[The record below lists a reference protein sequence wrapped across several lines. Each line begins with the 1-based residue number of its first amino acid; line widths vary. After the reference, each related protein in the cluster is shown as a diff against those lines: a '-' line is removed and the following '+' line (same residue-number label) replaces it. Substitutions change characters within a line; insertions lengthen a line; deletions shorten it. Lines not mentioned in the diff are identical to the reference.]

1 MDKFDYITAT
11 IEEEKVRVEK
21 IIKYLKENNL
31 VDELPEYQE
40 RYNNILKYLTAKERY
55 FKVLESVKLDK
66 EKLEELNRIK
76 DEYEVDN
83 ILLEDTLLS
92 KFNEDTF
99 GKYRNVLYEDIKN
112 QDKEVQDIL
121 YLLLEKQS
129 NYSELVIKRDRLKD
143 KIDKN
148 KYPKTYNTLYS
159 QDIII
164 EKQDS
169 ILEKIFVVENS
180 IKIEKDK
187 LSSIEDSVMTDSIL
201 KLLYEFWIVNSY
213 DPSKVDKTK
222 LFITNKTFTSYKNNI
237 PEVKKEVVPPK
248 EEYKEIKLDNLKLPG
263 LDEKK
268 KVNRP
273 LVYAILGVTL
283 LVLAVSGS
291 AYAFFTAQATSDQFS
306 GNTIDVQIK
315 KPVVTLVVGD
325 KTKGLIPIHD
335 GSVTGHTTNQLT
347 TAVSGTNK
355 CVDKNGYMVC
365 HVYKVTLSNE
375 GSTATTVDTS
385 ITLNTGG
392 AANVTW
398 AKMTNQTT
406 FGSLKGTDNSLAKG
420 TALSANGTADLYF
433 VVYLKNTG
441 SDQTGTDAG
450 KTYKGTV
457 TVVASTGSTLEA
469 QF

>member
-248 EEYKEIKLDNLKLPG
+248 EEYKEIKIDNLKIPG
-263 LDEKK
+263 LDEEK
-268 KVNRP
+268 P
-273 LVYAILGVTL
+273 
-283 LVLAVSGS
+283 
-291 AYAFFTAQATSDQFS
+291 
-306 GNTIDVQIK
+306 IDI
-315 KPVVTLVVGD
+315 
-325 KTKGLIPIHD
+325 D
-335 GSVTGHTTNQLT
+335 G
-347 TAVSGTNK
+347 K
-355 CVDKNGYMVC
+355 D
-365 HVYKVTLSNE
+365 
-375 GSTATTVDTS
+375 
-385 ITLNTGG
+385 
-392 AANVTW
+392 
-398 AKMTNQTT
+398 
-406 FGSLKGTDNSLAKG
+406 
-420 TALSANGTADLYF
+420 
-433 VVYLKNTG
+433 YLK
-441 SDQTGTDAG
+441 
-450 KTYKGTV
+450 
-457 TVVASTGSTLEA
+457 
-469 QF
+469 

>member
-11 IEEEKVRVEK
+11 IEEEKIRVEK
-21 IIKYLKENNL
+21 IKKYLKENNL

-129 NYSELVIKRDRLKD
+129 NYSELVIKRDRLKG

-248 EEYKEIKLDNLKLPG
+248 EEYKEIKIDNLKLPG
-263 LDEKK
+263 LDEEK
-268 KVNRP
+268 P
-273 LVYAILGVTL
+273 
-283 LVLAVSGS
+283 
-291 AYAFFTAQATSDQFS
+291 
-306 GNTIDVQIK
+306 IDI
-315 KPVVTLVVGD
+315 
-325 KTKGLIPIHD
+325 D
-335 GSVTGHTTNQLT
+335 G
-347 TAVSGTNK
+347 K
-355 CVDKNGYMVC
+355 D
-365 HVYKVTLSNE
+365 
-375 GSTATTVDTS
+375 
-385 ITLNTGG
+385 
-392 AANVTW
+392 
-398 AKMTNQTT
+398 
-406 FGSLKGTDNSLAKG
+406 
-420 TALSANGTADLYF
+420 
-433 VVYLKNTG
+433 YLK
-441 SDQTGTDAG
+441 
-450 KTYKGTV
+450 
-457 TVVASTGSTLEA
+457 
-469 QF
+469 

>member
-55 FKVLESVKLDK
+55 SKVLESIKLDK

-99 GKYRNVLYEDIKN
+99 GKYRNVLYEDIKY

-143 KIDKN
+143 RIDKN

-187 LSSIEDSVMTDSIL
+187 LSSIEDSIMTDSIL

-237 PEVKKEVVPPK
+237 SEVKKEVVPPK

-263 LDEKK
+263 LDEEK
-268 KVNRP
+268 P
-273 LVYAILGVTL
+273 
-283 LVLAVSGS
+283 
-291 AYAFFTAQATSDQFS
+291 
-306 GNTIDVQIK
+306 IDI
-315 KPVVTLVVGD
+315 
-325 KTKGLIPIHD
+325 D
-335 GSVTGHTTNQLT
+335 G
-347 TAVSGTNK
+347 K
-355 CVDKNGYMVC
+355 D
-365 HVYKVTLSNE
+365 
-375 GSTATTVDTS
+375 
-385 ITLNTGG
+385 
-392 AANVTW
+392 
-398 AKMTNQTT
+398 
-406 FGSLKGTDNSLAKG
+406 
-420 TALSANGTADLYF
+420 
-433 VVYLKNTG
+433 YLK
-441 SDQTGTDAG
+441 
-450 KTYKGTV
+450 
-457 TVVASTGSTLEA
+457 
-469 QF
+469 

>member
-237 PEVKKEVVPPK
+237 QEVKKEVVPPK
-248 EEYKEIKLDNLKLPG
+248 EEYKEIKIDNLKLPG
-263 LDEKK
+263 LDEEK
-268 KVNRP
+268 P
-273 LVYAILGVTL
+273 
-283 LVLAVSGS
+283 
-291 AYAFFTAQATSDQFS
+291 
-306 GNTIDVQIK
+306 IDI
-315 KPVVTLVVGD
+315 
-325 KTKGLIPIHD
+325 D
-335 GSVTGHTTNQLT
+335 G
-347 TAVSGTNK
+347 K
-355 CVDKNGYMVC
+355 D
-365 HVYKVTLSNE
+365 
-375 GSTATTVDTS
+375 
-385 ITLNTGG
+385 
-392 AANVTW
+392 
-398 AKMTNQTT
+398 
-406 FGSLKGTDNSLAKG
+406 
-420 TALSANGTADLYF
+420 
-433 VVYLKNTG
+433 YLK
-441 SDQTGTDAG
+441 
-450 KTYKGTV
+450 
-457 TVVASTGSTLEA
+457 
-469 QF
+469 

>member
-55 FKVLESVKLDK
+55 SKVLESIKLDK

-112 QDKEVQDIL
+112 QDKDVQDLL

-187 LSSIEDSVMTDSIL
+187 LSSIEDSIMTDSIL

-213 DPSKVDKTK
+213 DSSKVDKTK

-248 EEYKEIKLDNLKLPG
+248 EENKEIKLDNLKLPG
-263 LDEKK
+263 LDEEK
-268 KVNRP
+268 P
-273 LVYAILGVTL
+273 
-283 LVLAVSGS
+283 
-291 AYAFFTAQATSDQFS
+291 
-306 GNTIDVQIK
+306 IDI
-315 KPVVTLVVGD
+315 
-325 KTKGLIPIHD
+325 D
-335 GSVTGHTTNQLT
+335 G
-347 TAVSGTNK
+347 K
-355 CVDKNGYMVC
+355 D
-365 HVYKVTLSNE
+365 
-375 GSTATTVDTS
+375 
-385 ITLNTGG
+385 
-392 AANVTW
+392 
-398 AKMTNQTT
+398 
-406 FGSLKGTDNSLAKG
+406 
-420 TALSANGTADLYF
+420 
-433 VVYLKNTG
+433 YLK
-441 SDQTGTDAG
+441 
-450 KTYKGTV
+450 
-457 TVVASTGSTLEA
+457 
-469 QF
+469 

>member
-31 VDELPEYQE
+31 VDELSEYQE

-129 NYSELVIKRDRLKD
+129 NYSELVIKRDRLKG

-248 EEYKEIKLDNLKLPG
+248 EEYKEIKIDNLKLPG
-263 LDEKK
+263 LDEEK
-268 KVNRP
+268 P
-273 LVYAILGVTL
+273 I
-283 LVLAVSGS
+283 S
-291 AYAFFTAQATSDQFS
+291 
-306 GNTIDVQIK
+306 IDGK
-315 KPVVTLVVGD
+315 
-325 KTKGLIPIHD
+325 
-335 GSVTGHTTNQLT
+335 
-347 TAVSGTNK
+347 
-355 CVDKNGYMVC
+355 
-365 HVYKVTLSNE
+365 E
-375 GSTATTVDTS
+375 
-385 ITLNTGG
+385 
-392 AANVTW
+392 
-398 AKMTNQTT
+398 
-406 FGSLKGTDNSLAKG
+406 
-420 TALSANGTADLYF
+420 
-433 VVYLKNTG
+433 YLK
-441 SDQTGTDAG
+441 
-450 KTYKGTV
+450 
-457 TVVASTGSTLEA
+457 
-469 QF
+469 

>member
-112 QDKEVQDIL
+112 QDKDVQDLL

-129 NYSELVIKRDRLKD
+129 NYSELVIKRDRLKG

-222 LFITNKTFTSYKNNI
+222 IFITNKTFTSYKNNI

-248 EEYKEIKLDNLKLPG
+248 EEYKEIKIDNLKLPG
-263 LDEKK
+263 LDEEK
-268 KVNRP
+268 P
-273 LVYAILGVTL
+273 
-283 LVLAVSGS
+283 
-291 AYAFFTAQATSDQFS
+291 
-306 GNTIDVQIK
+306 IDI
-315 KPVVTLVVGD
+315 
-325 KTKGLIPIHD
+325 D
-335 GSVTGHTTNQLT
+335 G
-347 TAVSGTNK
+347 K
-355 CVDKNGYMVC
+355 D
-365 HVYKVTLSNE
+365 
-375 GSTATTVDTS
+375 
-385 ITLNTGG
+385 
-392 AANVTW
+392 
-398 AKMTNQTT
+398 
-406 FGSLKGTDNSLAKG
+406 
-420 TALSANGTADLYF
+420 
-433 VVYLKNTG
+433 YLK
-441 SDQTGTDAG
+441 
-450 KTYKGTV
+450 
-457 TVVASTGSTLEA
+457 
-469 QF
+469 

>member
-55 FKVLESVKLDK
+55 LKVLESVKLDK

-92 KFNEDTF
+92 KYNEDTF

-248 EEYKEIKLDNLKLPG
+248 EEYKEIKIDNLKLPG
-263 LDEKK
+263 LDEEK
-268 KVNRP
+268 P
-273 LVYAILGVTL
+273 
-283 LVLAVSGS
+283 
-291 AYAFFTAQATSDQFS
+291 
-306 GNTIDVQIK
+306 IDI
-315 KPVVTLVVGD
+315 
-325 KTKGLIPIHD
+325 D
-335 GSVTGHTTNQLT
+335 G
-347 TAVSGTNK
+347 K
-355 CVDKNGYMVC
+355 D
-365 HVYKVTLSNE
+365 
-375 GSTATTVDTS
+375 
-385 ITLNTGG
+385 
-392 AANVTW
+392 
-398 AKMTNQTT
+398 
-406 FGSLKGTDNSLAKG
+406 
-420 TALSANGTADLYF
+420 
-433 VVYLKNTG
+433 YLK
-441 SDQTGTDAG
+441 
-450 KTYKGTV
+450 
-457 TVVASTGSTLEA
+457 
-469 QF
+469 

>member
-31 VDELPEYQE
+31 LDELPEYQE

-55 FKVLESVKLDK
+55 FKVLESIKVDK

-112 QDKEVQDIL
+112 QDKDVQDLL

-129 NYSELVIKRDRLKD
+129 NYGELVIKRDRLKD
-143 KIDKN
+143 RLDKN
-148 KYPKTYNTLYS
+148 KYPKIYNTLYS

-164 EKQDS
+164 EKQNS

-248 EEYKEIKLDNLKLPG
+248 EEYKEIKIDNLKLPG
-263 LDEKK
+263 LDEEK
-268 KVNRP
+268 P
-273 LVYAILGVTL
+273 
-283 LVLAVSGS
+283 
-291 AYAFFTAQATSDQFS
+291 
-306 GNTIDVQIK
+306 IDI
-315 KPVVTLVVGD
+315 
-325 KTKGLIPIHD
+325 D
-335 GSVTGHTTNQLT
+335 G
-347 TAVSGTNK
+347 K
-355 CVDKNGYMVC
+355 D
-365 HVYKVTLSNE
+365 
-375 GSTATTVDTS
+375 
-385 ITLNTGG
+385 
-392 AANVTW
+392 
-398 AKMTNQTT
+398 
-406 FGSLKGTDNSLAKG
+406 
-420 TALSANGTADLYF
+420 
-433 VVYLKNTG
+433 YLK
-441 SDQTGTDAG
+441 
-450 KTYKGTV
+450 
-457 TVVASTGSTLEA
+457 
-469 QF
+469 

>member
-55 FKVLESVKLDK
+55 SKVLESIKLDK

-143 KIDKN
+143 RIDKN

-187 LSSIEDSVMTDSIL
+187 LSSIEDSIMTDSIL

-248 EEYKEIKLDNLKLPG
+248 EEYKEIKIDNLKLPG
-263 LDEKK
+263 LDEEK
-268 KVNRP
+268 P
-273 LVYAILGVTL
+273 
-283 LVLAVSGS
+283 
-291 AYAFFTAQATSDQFS
+291 
-306 GNTIDVQIK
+306 IDI
-315 KPVVTLVVGD
+315 
-325 KTKGLIPIHD
+325 D
-335 GSVTGHTTNQLT
+335 G
-347 TAVSGTNK
+347 K
-355 CVDKNGYMVC
+355 D
-365 HVYKVTLSNE
+365 
-375 GSTATTVDTS
+375 
-385 ITLNTGG
+385 
-392 AANVTW
+392 
-398 AKMTNQTT
+398 
-406 FGSLKGTDNSLAKG
+406 
-420 TALSANGTADLYF
+420 
-433 VVYLKNTG
+433 YLK
-441 SDQTGTDAG
+441 
-450 KTYKGTV
+450 
-457 TVVASTGSTLEA
+457 
-469 QF
+469 

>member
-112 QDKEVQDIL
+112 QDKDVQDLL

-237 PEVKKEVVPPK
+237 PEVKKEVVPLK
-248 EEYKEIKLDNLKLPG
+248 EEYKEIKIDNLKLPG
-263 LDEKK
+263 LDEEK
-268 KVNRP
+268 P
-273 LVYAILGVTL
+273 
-283 LVLAVSGS
+283 
-291 AYAFFTAQATSDQFS
+291 
-306 GNTIDVQIK
+306 IDI
-315 KPVVTLVVGD
+315 
-325 KTKGLIPIHD
+325 D
-335 GSVTGHTTNQLT
+335 G
-347 TAVSGTNK
+347 K
-355 CVDKNGYMVC
+355 D
-365 HVYKVTLSNE
+365 
-375 GSTATTVDTS
+375 
-385 ITLNTGG
+385 
-392 AANVTW
+392 
-398 AKMTNQTT
+398 
-406 FGSLKGTDNSLAKG
+406 
-420 TALSANGTADLYF
+420 
-433 VVYLKNTG
+433 YLK
-441 SDQTGTDAG
+441 
-450 KTYKGTV
+450 
-457 TVVASTGSTLEA
+457 
-469 QF
+469 

>member
-99 GKYRNVLYEDIKN
+99 GKYRNVLYEDIKT

-143 KIDKN
+143 RIDKN

-187 LSSIEDSVMTDSIL
+187 LSSIEDSIMTDSIL

-248 EEYKEIKLDNLKLPG
+248 DEYKEIKIDNLKLPG
-263 LDEKK
+263 LDEEK
-268 KVNRP
+268 P
-273 LVYAILGVTL
+273 
-283 LVLAVSGS
+283 
-291 AYAFFTAQATSDQFS
+291 
-306 GNTIDVQIK
+306 IDI
-315 KPVVTLVVGD
+315 
-325 KTKGLIPIHD
+325 D
-335 GSVTGHTTNQLT
+335 G
-347 TAVSGTNK
+347 K
-355 CVDKNGYMVC
+355 D
-365 HVYKVTLSNE
+365 
-375 GSTATTVDTS
+375 
-385 ITLNTGG
+385 
-392 AANVTW
+392 
-398 AKMTNQTT
+398 
-406 FGSLKGTDNSLAKG
+406 
-420 TALSANGTADLYF
+420 
-433 VVYLKNTG
+433 YLK
-441 SDQTGTDAG
+441 
-450 KTYKGTV
+450 
-457 TVVASTGSTLEA
+457 
-469 QF
+469 

>member
-11 IEEEKVRVEK
+11 NEEEKIRVEK

-129 NYSELVIKRDRLKD
+129 NYSELVIKRDRLKG

-248 EEYKEIKLDNLKLPG
+248 EEYKEIKIDNLKLPG
-263 LDEKK
+263 LDEEK
-268 KVNRP
+268 P
-273 LVYAILGVTL
+273 
-283 LVLAVSGS
+283 
-291 AYAFFTAQATSDQFS
+291 
-306 GNTIDVQIK
+306 IDI
-315 KPVVTLVVGD
+315 
-325 KTKGLIPIHD
+325 D
-335 GSVTGHTTNQLT
+335 G
-347 TAVSGTNK
+347 K
-355 CVDKNGYMVC
+355 D
-365 HVYKVTLSNE
+365 
-375 GSTATTVDTS
+375 
-385 ITLNTGG
+385 
-392 AANVTW
+392 
-398 AKMTNQTT
+398 
-406 FGSLKGTDNSLAKG
+406 
-420 TALSANGTADLYF
+420 
-433 VVYLKNTG
+433 YLK
-441 SDQTGTDAG
+441 
-450 KTYKGTV
+450 
-457 TVVASTGSTLEA
+457 
-469 QF
+469 

>member
-11 IEEEKVRVEK
+11 IEEEKIRVEK

-99 GKYRNVLYEDIKN
+99 GKYRNVLYEDINN

-129 NYSELVIKRDRLKD
+129 NYSELVIKRDRLKG

-248 EEYKEIKLDNLKLPG
+248 EEYKEIKIDNLKLPG
-263 LDEKK
+263 LDEEK
-268 KVNRP
+268 P
-273 LVYAILGVTL
+273 
-283 LVLAVSGS
+283 
-291 AYAFFTAQATSDQFS
+291 
-306 GNTIDVQIK
+306 IDI
-315 KPVVTLVVGD
+315 
-325 KTKGLIPIHD
+325 D
-335 GSVTGHTTNQLT
+335 G
-347 TAVSGTNK
+347 K
-355 CVDKNGYMVC
+355 D
-365 HVYKVTLSNE
+365 
-375 GSTATTVDTS
+375 
-385 ITLNTGG
+385 
-392 AANVTW
+392 
-398 AKMTNQTT
+398 
-406 FGSLKGTDNSLAKG
+406 
-420 TALSANGTADLYF
+420 
-433 VVYLKNTG
+433 YLK
-441 SDQTGTDAG
+441 
-450 KTYKGTV
+450 
-457 TVVASTGSTLEA
+457 
-469 QF
+469 

>member
-11 IEEEKVRVEK
+11 IEEEKVRLEK
-21 IIKYLKENNL
+21 IIEYFEDNNINNDDL
-31 VDELPEYQE
+31 LEYKE
-40 RYNNILKYLTAKERY
+40 RYNNVCRYLTLKGKYLNIRKRIDS
-55 FKVLESVKLDK
+55 FKG
-66 EKLEELNRIK
+66 KLEELNETK

-112 QDKEVQDIL
+112 QDKDVQDLL

-248 EEYKEIKLDNLKLPG
+248 EEYKEIKIDNLKLPG
-263 LDEKK
+263 LDEEK
-268 KVNRP
+268 P
-273 LVYAILGVTL
+273 
-283 LVLAVSGS
+283 
-291 AYAFFTAQATSDQFS
+291 
-306 GNTIDVQIK
+306 IDI
-315 KPVVTLVVGD
+315 
-325 KTKGLIPIHD
+325 D
-335 GSVTGHTTNQLT
+335 G
-347 TAVSGTNK
+347 K
-355 CVDKNGYMVC
+355 D
-365 HVYKVTLSNE
+365 
-375 GSTATTVDTS
+375 
-385 ITLNTGG
+385 
-392 AANVTW
+392 
-398 AKMTNQTT
+398 
-406 FGSLKGTDNSLAKG
+406 
-420 TALSANGTADLYF
+420 
-433 VVYLKNTG
+433 YLK
-441 SDQTGTDAG
+441 
-450 KTYKGTV
+450 
-457 TVVASTGSTLEA
+457 
-469 QF
+469 

>member
-1 MDKFDYITAT
+1 MDKFEYITAT

-248 EEYKEIKLDNLKLPG
+248 EEYKEIKIDNLKLPG
-263 LDEKK
+263 LDEEK
-268 KVNRP
+268 P
-273 LVYAILGVTL
+273 
-283 LVLAVSGS
+283 
-291 AYAFFTAQATSDQFS
+291 
-306 GNTIDVQIK
+306 IDI
-315 KPVVTLVVGD
+315 
-325 KTKGLIPIHD
+325 D
-335 GSVTGHTTNQLT
+335 G
-347 TAVSGTNK
+347 K
-355 CVDKNGYMVC
+355 D
-365 HVYKVTLSNE
+365 
-375 GSTATTVDTS
+375 
-385 ITLNTGG
+385 
-392 AANVTW
+392 
-398 AKMTNQTT
+398 
-406 FGSLKGTDNSLAKG
+406 
-420 TALSANGTADLYF
+420 
-433 VVYLKNTG
+433 YLK
-441 SDQTGTDAG
+441 
-450 KTYKGTV
+450 
-457 TVVASTGSTLEA
+457 
-469 QF
+469 

>member
-129 NYSELVIKRDRLKD
+129 NYSELVIKRDRLKG

-237 PEVKKEVVPPK
+237 PEVKKEAVPPK
-248 EEYKEIKLDNLKLPG
+248 EEYKEIKIDNLKLPG
-263 LDEKK
+263 LDEEK
-268 KVNRP
+268 P
-273 LVYAILGVTL
+273 
-283 LVLAVSGS
+283 
-291 AYAFFTAQATSDQFS
+291 
-306 GNTIDVQIK
+306 IDI
-315 KPVVTLVVGD
+315 
-325 KTKGLIPIHD
+325 D
-335 GSVTGHTTNQLT
+335 G
-347 TAVSGTNK
+347 K
-355 CVDKNGYMVC
+355 D
-365 HVYKVTLSNE
+365 
-375 GSTATTVDTS
+375 
-385 ITLNTGG
+385 
-392 AANVTW
+392 
-398 AKMTNQTT
+398 
-406 FGSLKGTDNSLAKG
+406 
-420 TALSANGTADLYF
+420 
-433 VVYLKNTG
+433 YLK
-441 SDQTGTDAG
+441 
-450 KTYKGTV
+450 
-457 TVVASTGSTLEA
+457 
-469 QF
+469 

>member
-40 RYNNILKYLTAKERY
+40 RYNNILKFLTAKERY

-112 QDKEVQDIL
+112 QDKDVQDLL

-248 EEYKEIKLDNLKLPG
+248 EEYKEIKIDNLKLPG
-263 LDEKK
+263 LDEEK
-268 KVNRP
+268 P
-273 LVYAILGVTL
+273 
-283 LVLAVSGS
+283 
-291 AYAFFTAQATSDQFS
+291 
-306 GNTIDVQIK
+306 IDI
-315 KPVVTLVVGD
+315 
-325 KTKGLIPIHD
+325 D
-335 GSVTGHTTNQLT
+335 G
-347 TAVSGTNK
+347 K
-355 CVDKNGYMVC
+355 D
-365 HVYKVTLSNE
+365 
-375 GSTATTVDTS
+375 
-385 ITLNTGG
+385 
-392 AANVTW
+392 
-398 AKMTNQTT
+398 
-406 FGSLKGTDNSLAKG
+406 
-420 TALSANGTADLYF
+420 
-433 VVYLKNTG
+433 YLK
-441 SDQTGTDAG
+441 
-450 KTYKGTV
+450 
-457 TVVASTGSTLEA
+457 
-469 QF
+469 

>member
-11 IEEEKVRVEK
+11 IEEEKIRVEK

-112 QDKEVQDIL
+112 QAKEVQDIL

-129 NYSELVIKRDRLKD
+129 NYSELVIKRDRLKG

-248 EEYKEIKLDNLKLPG
+248 EEYKEIKIDNLKLPG
-263 LDEKK
+263 LDEEK
-268 KVNRP
+268 P
-273 LVYAILGVTL
+273 
-283 LVLAVSGS
+283 
-291 AYAFFTAQATSDQFS
+291 
-306 GNTIDVQIK
+306 IDI
-315 KPVVTLVVGD
+315 
-325 KTKGLIPIHD
+325 D
-335 GSVTGHTTNQLT
+335 G
-347 TAVSGTNK
+347 K
-355 CVDKNGYMVC
+355 D
-365 HVYKVTLSNE
+365 
-375 GSTATTVDTS
+375 
-385 ITLNTGG
+385 
-392 AANVTW
+392 
-398 AKMTNQTT
+398 
-406 FGSLKGTDNSLAKG
+406 
-420 TALSANGTADLYF
+420 
-433 VVYLKNTG
+433 YLK
-441 SDQTGTDAG
+441 
-450 KTYKGTV
+450 
-457 TVVASTGSTLEA
+457 
-469 QF
+469 

>member
-11 IEEEKVRVEK
+11 IEEEKIRVEK

-112 QDKEVQDIL
+112 QDKDVQDIL

-129 NYSELVIKRDRLKD
+129 NYSELVIKRDRLKG

-248 EEYKEIKLDNLKLPG
+248 EEYKEIKIDNLKLPD
-263 LDEKK
+263 LDEEK
-268 KVNRP
+268 P
-273 LVYAILGVTL
+273 
-283 LVLAVSGS
+283 
-291 AYAFFTAQATSDQFS
+291 
-306 GNTIDVQIK
+306 IDI
-315 KPVVTLVVGD
+315 
-325 KTKGLIPIHD
+325 D
-335 GSVTGHTTNQLT
+335 G
-347 TAVSGTNK
+347 K
-355 CVDKNGYMVC
+355 D
-365 HVYKVTLSNE
+365 
-375 GSTATTVDTS
+375 
-385 ITLNTGG
+385 
-392 AANVTW
+392 
-398 AKMTNQTT
+398 
-406 FGSLKGTDNSLAKG
+406 
-420 TALSANGTADLYF
+420 
-433 VVYLKNTG
+433 YLK
-441 SDQTGTDAG
+441 
-450 KTYKGTV
+450 
-457 TVVASTGSTLEA
+457 
-469 QF
+469 

>member
-11 IEEEKVRVEK
+11 IEEEKIRVEK

-129 NYSELVIKRDRLKD
+129 NYSELVIKRDRLKG

-201 KLLYEFWIVNSY
+201 KLLYEFWIANSY

-248 EEYKEIKLDNLKLPG
+248 EEYKEIKIDNLKLPG
-263 LDEKK
+263 LDEEK
-268 KVNRP
+268 P
-273 LVYAILGVTL
+273 
-283 LVLAVSGS
+283 
-291 AYAFFTAQATSDQFS
+291 
-306 GNTIDVQIK
+306 IDI
-315 KPVVTLVVGD
+315 
-325 KTKGLIPIHD
+325 D
-335 GSVTGHTTNQLT
+335 G
-347 TAVSGTNK
+347 K
-355 CVDKNGYMVC
+355 D
-365 HVYKVTLSNE
+365 
-375 GSTATTVDTS
+375 
-385 ITLNTGG
+385 
-392 AANVTW
+392 
-398 AKMTNQTT
+398 
-406 FGSLKGTDNSLAKG
+406 
-420 TALSANGTADLYF
+420 
-433 VVYLKNTG
+433 YLK
-441 SDQTGTDAG
+441 
-450 KTYKGTV
+450 
-457 TVVASTGSTLEA
+457 
-469 QF
+469 

>member
-55 FKVLESVKLDK
+55 SKVLESIKLDK

-99 GKYRNVLYEDIKN
+99 GKYRNVLYEDIKY

-143 KIDKN
+143 RIDKN

-187 LSSIEDSVMTDSIL
+187 LSSIEDSIMTDSIL

-248 EEYKEIKLDNLKLPG
+248 EEYKEIKIDNLKLTG
-263 LDEKK
+263 LDEEK
-268 KVNRP
+268 P
-273 LVYAILGVTL
+273 
-283 LVLAVSGS
+283 
-291 AYAFFTAQATSDQFS
+291 
-306 GNTIDVQIK
+306 IDI
-315 KPVVTLVVGD
+315 
-325 KTKGLIPIHD
+325 D
-335 GSVTGHTTNQLT
+335 G
-347 TAVSGTNK
+347 K
-355 CVDKNGYMVC
+355 D
-365 HVYKVTLSNE
+365 
-375 GSTATTVDTS
+375 
-385 ITLNTGG
+385 
-392 AANVTW
+392 
-398 AKMTNQTT
+398 
-406 FGSLKGTDNSLAKG
+406 
-420 TALSANGTADLYF
+420 
-433 VVYLKNTG
+433 YLK
-441 SDQTGTDAG
+441 
-450 KTYKGTV
+450 
-457 TVVASTGSTLEA
+457 
-469 QF
+469 

>member
-129 NYSELVIKRDRLKD
+129 NYSELVIKRDRLKG

-248 EEYKEIKLDNLKLPG
+248 EKYKEIKIDNLKLPG
-263 LDEKK
+263 LDEEK
-268 KVNRP
+268 P
-273 LVYAILGVTL
+273 
-283 LVLAVSGS
+283 
-291 AYAFFTAQATSDQFS
+291 
-306 GNTIDVQIK
+306 IDI
-315 KPVVTLVVGD
+315 
-325 KTKGLIPIHD
+325 D
-335 GSVTGHTTNQLT
+335 G
-347 TAVSGTNK
+347 
-355 CVDKNGYMVC
+355 KN
-365 HVYKVTLSNE
+365 
-375 GSTATTVDTS
+375 
-385 ITLNTGG
+385 
-392 AANVTW
+392 
-398 AKMTNQTT
+398 
-406 FGSLKGTDNSLAKG
+406 
-420 TALSANGTADLYF
+420 
-433 VVYLKNTG
+433 YLK
-441 SDQTGTDAG
+441 
-450 KTYKGTV
+450 
-457 TVVASTGSTLEA
+457 
-469 QF
+469 

>member
-40 RYNNILKYLTAKERY
+40 RYNNVLKYLTAKERY

-248 EEYKEIKLDNLKLPG
+248 EEYKEIKIDNLKLPG
-263 LDEKK
+263 LDEEK
-268 KVNRP
+268 P
-273 LVYAILGVTL
+273 
-283 LVLAVSGS
+283 
-291 AYAFFTAQATSDQFS
+291 
-306 GNTIDVQIK
+306 IDI
-315 KPVVTLVVGD
+315 
-325 KTKGLIPIHD
+325 D
-335 GSVTGHTTNQLT
+335 G
-347 TAVSGTNK
+347 K
-355 CVDKNGYMVC
+355 D
-365 HVYKVTLSNE
+365 
-375 GSTATTVDTS
+375 
-385 ITLNTGG
+385 
-392 AANVTW
+392 
-398 AKMTNQTT
+398 
-406 FGSLKGTDNSLAKG
+406 
-420 TALSANGTADLYF
+420 
-433 VVYLKNTG
+433 YLK
-441 SDQTGTDAG
+441 
-450 KTYKGTV
+450 
-457 TVVASTGSTLEA
+457 
-469 QF
+469 

>member
-55 FKVLESVKLDK
+55 FRVLESVKLDK

-248 EEYKEIKLDNLKLPG
+248 EEYKEIKIDNLKLPG
-263 LDEKK
+263 LDEEK
-268 KVNRP
+268 P
-273 LVYAILGVTL
+273 
-283 LVLAVSGS
+283 
-291 AYAFFTAQATSDQFS
+291 
-306 GNTIDVQIK
+306 IDI
-315 KPVVTLVVGD
+315 
-325 KTKGLIPIHD
+325 D
-335 GSVTGHTTNQLT
+335 G
-347 TAVSGTNK
+347 K
-355 CVDKNGYMVC
+355 D
-365 HVYKVTLSNE
+365 
-375 GSTATTVDTS
+375 
-385 ITLNTGG
+385 
-392 AANVTW
+392 
-398 AKMTNQTT
+398 
-406 FGSLKGTDNSLAKG
+406 
-420 TALSANGTADLYF
+420 
-433 VVYLKNTG
+433 YLK
-441 SDQTGTDAG
+441 
-450 KTYKGTV
+450 
-457 TVVASTGSTLEA
+457 
-469 QF
+469 

>member
-21 IIKYLKENNL
+21 IMKYLKENNL

-129 NYSELVIKRDRLKD
+129 NYSELVIKRDRLKG

-248 EEYKEIKLDNLKLPG
+248 EEYKEIKIDNLKLPG
-263 LDEKK
+263 LDEEK
-268 KVNRP
+268 P
-273 LVYAILGVTL
+273 
-283 LVLAVSGS
+283 
-291 AYAFFTAQATSDQFS
+291 
-306 GNTIDVQIK
+306 IDI
-315 KPVVTLVVGD
+315 
-325 KTKGLIPIHD
+325 D
-335 GSVTGHTTNQLT
+335 G
-347 TAVSGTNK
+347 K
-355 CVDKNGYMVC
+355 D
-365 HVYKVTLSNE
+365 
-375 GSTATTVDTS
+375 
-385 ITLNTGG
+385 
-392 AANVTW
+392 
-398 AKMTNQTT
+398 
-406 FGSLKGTDNSLAKG
+406 
-420 TALSANGTADLYF
+420 
-433 VVYLKNTG
+433 YLK
-441 SDQTGTDAG
+441 
-450 KTYKGTV
+450 
-457 TVVASTGSTLEA
+457 
-469 QF
+469 

>member
-31 VDELPEYQE
+31 LDELPEYQE

-55 FKVLESVKLDK
+55 SKVLESIKLDK

-143 KIDKN
+143 RIDKN

-248 EEYKEIKLDNLKLPG
+248 EEYKEIKIDNLKLPG
-263 LDEKK
+263 LDEEK
-268 KVNRP
+268 P
-273 LVYAILGVTL
+273 
-283 LVLAVSGS
+283 
-291 AYAFFTAQATSDQFS
+291 
-306 GNTIDVQIK
+306 IDI
-315 KPVVTLVVGD
+315 
-325 KTKGLIPIHD
+325 D
-335 GSVTGHTTNQLT
+335 G
-347 TAVSGTNK
+347 K
-355 CVDKNGYMVC
+355 D
-365 HVYKVTLSNE
+365 
-375 GSTATTVDTS
+375 
-385 ITLNTGG
+385 
-392 AANVTW
+392 
-398 AKMTNQTT
+398 
-406 FGSLKGTDNSLAKG
+406 
-420 TALSANGTADLYF
+420 
-433 VVYLKNTG
+433 YLK
-441 SDQTGTDAG
+441 
-450 KTYKGTV
+450 
-457 TVVASTGSTLEA
+457 
-469 QF
+469 

>member
-11 IEEEKVRVEK
+11 IEEEKIRVEK

-129 NYSELVIKRDRLKD
+129 NYSELVIKRDRLKG

-213 DPSKVDKTK
+213 DPSKVAKTK
-222 LFITNKTFTSYKNNI
+222 LFITNKTFNSYKNNI

-248 EEYKEIKLDNLKLPG
+248 EEYKEIKIDNLKLPG
-263 LDEKK
+263 LDEEK
-268 KVNRP
+268 P
-273 LVYAILGVTL
+273 
-283 LVLAVSGS
+283 
-291 AYAFFTAQATSDQFS
+291 
-306 GNTIDVQIK
+306 IDI
-315 KPVVTLVVGD
+315 
-325 KTKGLIPIHD
+325 D
-335 GSVTGHTTNQLT
+335 G
-347 TAVSGTNK
+347 K
-355 CVDKNGYMVC
+355 D
-365 HVYKVTLSNE
+365 
-375 GSTATTVDTS
+375 
-385 ITLNTGG
+385 
-392 AANVTW
+392 
-398 AKMTNQTT
+398 
-406 FGSLKGTDNSLAKG
+406 
-420 TALSANGTADLYF
+420 
-433 VVYLKNTG
+433 YLK
-441 SDQTGTDAG
+441 
-450 KTYKGTV
+450 
-457 TVVASTGSTLEA
+457 
-469 QF
+469 

>member
-99 GKYRNVLYEDIKN
+99 GKYRNVLYEDIKY

-143 KIDKN
+143 RIDKN

-248 EEYKEIKLDNLKLPG
+248 EEYKEIKIDNLKLPG
-263 LDEKK
+263 LDEEKP
-268 KVNRP
+268 R
-273 LVYAILGVTL
+273 
-283 LVLAVSGS
+283 
-291 AYAFFTAQATSDQFS
+291 D
-306 GNTIDVQIK
+306 IDGK
-315 KPVVTLVVGD
+315 D
-325 KTKGLIPIHD
+325 
-335 GSVTGHTTNQLT
+335 
-347 TAVSGTNK
+347 
-355 CVDKNGYMVC
+355 
-365 HVYKVTLSNE
+365 
-375 GSTATTVDTS
+375 
-385 ITLNTGG
+385 
-392 AANVTW
+392 
-398 AKMTNQTT
+398 
-406 FGSLKGTDNSLAKG
+406 
-420 TALSANGTADLYF
+420 
-433 VVYLKNTG
+433 YLK
-441 SDQTGTDAG
+441 
-450 KTYKGTV
+450 
-457 TVVASTGSTLEA
+457 
-469 QF
+469 